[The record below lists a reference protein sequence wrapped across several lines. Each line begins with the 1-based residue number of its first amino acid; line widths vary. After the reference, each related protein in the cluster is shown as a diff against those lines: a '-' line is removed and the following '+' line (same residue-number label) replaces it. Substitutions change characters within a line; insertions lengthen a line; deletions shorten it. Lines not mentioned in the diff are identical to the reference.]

1 MPEFVCKDCVNKLR
15 EESDRL
21 QEILRDLKVQVANEQ
36 LDWFAPGA
44 KQSVCSGTATRATKR
59 YDLPLTEH
67 PGYQQALA
75 DYTRANALSLCPKTY
90 EERERPRFGLLPL
103 RGNQDPLTSV
113 CWP

>member
-15 EESDRL
+15 DESDRL
-21 QEILRDLKVQVANEQ
+21 QEILRDLKVQVTNEQ

-44 KQSVCSGTATRATKR
+44 KQSVCSGTATRAAKR

-75 DYTRANALSLCPKTY
+75 DYTRANERYLYAPRLTKKERDQGLVCSLCGGT
-90 EERERPRFGLLPL
+90 RIR
-103 RGNQDPLTSV
+103 
-113 CWP
+113 